1 MASVSVWAQEKQSQS
16 DAAEKAW
23 RDMVSVL
30 EHMVE
35 TRCRER
41 MLAAGFQEHEL
52 QQGFFVRYSPGY
64 VDGEDPRMPAFKP
77 SRPARPSPRPASRE
91 TELAKEYPI
100 HVVTSWLGNTPRIA
114 LKHYL
119 QVTDADF
126 ERAAEA
132 SEQGGAKSGARSAQK
147 AAQPGRVTKGGESHD
162 PSATPVG
169 CAIFATLSDI
179 QLFDAKSLSGEDRI
193 RTPHENTGESTV
205 SDQSGAESGAIDD
218 ESEPA
223 DPNLSAV
230 IDAWPTLPGPIK
242 AGILAMVRAAGRSV

>member
-1 MASVSVWAQEKQSQS
+1 LPPPV
-16 DAAEKAW
+16 
-23 RDMVSVL
+23 
-30 EHMVE
+30 
-35 TRCRER
+35 
-41 MLAAGFQEHEL
+41 F
-52 QQGFFVRYSPGY
+52 SP
-64 VDGEDPRMPAFKP
+64 
-77 SRPARPSPRPASRE
+77 
-91 TELAKEYPI
+91 YPI
-100 HVVTSWLGNTPRIA
+100 QVGTSWLGNAPLIA

-126 ERAAEA
+126 ERAADA
-132 SEQGGAKSGARSAQK
+132 SGKGGAESGARSAQNT
-147 AAQPGRVTKGGESHD
+147 APPGRAAKGGESHD
-162 PSATPVG
+162 PIATFVG
-169 CAIFATLSDI
+169 CGSFATLSDT
-179 QLFDAKSLSGEDRI
+179 QLFDAQSLSGEDRI